1 MGEEFSSITTQEQL
15 NGIIN
20 DRLKRERESTA
31 KKYEGWISPDDQA
44 KNLADLQK
52 QLADITKSS
61 EALAKKYA
69 GYDKDLAE
77 KESMIKGYETASEKT
92 QIALALGLPY
102 EMASRLKGETKE
114 DIQKDAES
122 LKSLM
127 APKNAAPA
135 SSTEPEGV
143 DKKTAAYKQ
152 LLEKIQ

>member
-1 MGEEFSSITTQEQL
+1 MGEEHSSITTQEQL
-15 NGIIN
+15 NGILN
-20 DRLKRERESTA
+20 ERLKRERESTA
-31 KKYEGWISPDDQA
+31 KKFEGWISPDDQA
-44 KNLADLQK
+44 KSLADLQK

-69 GYDKDLAE
+69 GYDKDLADRDA
-77 KESMIKGYETASEKT
+77 KIKGYETASEKT
-92 QIALALGLPY
+92 QIALSLGLPY
-102 EMASRLKGETKE
+102 EMANRLKGETKE
-114 DIQKDAES
+114 DIQKDAEA

-152 LLEKIQ
+152 MLEKIQ